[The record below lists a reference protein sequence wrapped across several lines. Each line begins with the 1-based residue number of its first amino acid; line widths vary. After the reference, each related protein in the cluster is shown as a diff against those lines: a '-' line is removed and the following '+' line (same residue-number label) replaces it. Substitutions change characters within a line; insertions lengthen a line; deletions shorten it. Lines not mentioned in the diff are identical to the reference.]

1 MFDNN
6 SIKYDLPLSN
16 IEHDLLGR
24 KQLVDLIVS
33 SINGTIKHN
42 HPCVV
47 YGIYGKWGVGKTTI
61 LNFIEERLKSQGSED
76 GINIVRFNP
85 WLVDNNDALLHEFFK
100 TLCQNPN
107 EDISKV
113 FRQYGSWAIFLSKA
127 FIPIVGDRVADGIQL
142 ATKALDDAQPTLAQS
157 KQKVS
162 ETIKNCKRHIV
173 VIIDDI
179 DRLDNEELHKIFQL
193 IRQVADF
200 ENCIYILAMDAD
212 MVAKSIGHYHGREST
227 NDGWD
232 FLDKIIQIPIVLPQI
247 SNTNMSLLV
256 KNELNLLLKLYCT
269 QHDINNIVNEVT
281 PFISTIRDLKRYCN
295 QLRFVLPLLKDEV
308 DFFDL
313 CVLEGIKNVSVEAYN
328 RIYYSQSLLLQKA
341 NYEQNLQ
348 IDKLKKFKPVYES
361 ALTYIT
367 GTLEA
372 PLKDLVKSAVE
383 LLFHIRYIDVQ
394 KNIVQKYI
402 SNASHFSRYFALHVP
417 SDLISDKELDVI
429 ILQLN
434 DINVDNVISLINM
447 WYSRCSIA
455 EIKRA
460 SIYMLNNYP
469 EEKTRPFIASKIAVA
484 LSLSSIT
491 NEYGLDSDELSV
503 FLSNEIILKYMFR
516 DNLCGNTLDISVFR
530 YIECDSD
537 LLDITYNQIFQRAE
551 INYCLKLMCLADK
564 AFSSASYNLAKVVGA
579 LVSRFKEIEYK
590 VQFSFAKPI
599 LNKLYSCWKVYEKD
613 SFNEYAVSLFNSSD
627 GSYIGLMDTMIG
639 SNDNIDDVY
648 SFVSLFESHILQI
661 VECLSKE
668 ERHYNRPSVKLFFAN
683 YQQILKERKADK

>member
-6 SIKYDLPLSN
+6 SIKFDLPLSN

-24 KQLVDLIVS
+24 KQLVDLIIS
-33 SINGTIKHN
+33 SINGTIKQN

-61 LNFIEERLKSQGSED
+61 LNFIEERLKSQGPED

-85 WLVDNNDALLHEFFK
+85 WIVDNNDALLHEFFN
-100 TLCQNPN
+100 TLCTNPI
-107 EDISKV
+107 EDISTA

-127 FIPIVGDRVADGIQL
+127 FIPIVGDRVADGIEL
-142 ATKALDDAQPTLAQS
+142 ATKALDDARPTLAQS

-162 ETIKNCKRHIV
+162 ETIKNSKRHIV
-173 VIIDDI
+173 VIIDDV

-193 IRQVADF
+193 VRQVADF

-212 MVAKSIGHYHGREST
+212 MVAKSIGHYHGSEST

-232 FLDKIIQIPIVLPQI
+232 FLNKIIQIPIILPQI
-247 SNTNMSLLV
+247 SNSNMSLLV
-256 KNELNLLLKLYCT
+256 KNELNSLLKLYCT

-313 CVLEGIKNVSVEAYN
+313 CVLEGIKNVSVEAYY
-328 RIYYSQSLLLQKA
+328 RIYYSQSLLLQKV
-341 NYEQNLQ
+341 NYEQKLQ
-348 IDKLKKFKPVYES
+348 IDKLKNFKPVYES
-361 ALTYIT
+361 ALDYIT

-383 LLFHIRYIDVQ
+383 SLFHIRYIDAK

-402 SNASHFSRYFALHVP
+402 ANESHFFRYFALHVP

-434 DINVDNVISLINM
+434 DMDVDNVISLINM
-447 WYSRCSIA
+447 WYSRCAIA

-460 SIYMLNNYP
+460 SIYMLNNY
-469 EEKTRPFIASKIAVA
+469 EENKIKLFIASKIAVA

-503 FLSNEIILKYMFR
+503 FVSNEIILKYMFR
-516 DNLCGNTLDISVFR
+516 DKLSCNTLDRYLIR
-530 YIECDSD
+530 YIQYDSD
-537 LLDITYNQIFQRAE
+537 LLDKTFNQIFQRAE
-551 INYCLKLMCLADK
+551 INYCLQLMYLADEI
-564 AFSSASYNLAKVVGA
+564 FSSASYKLGKVIDV
-579 LVSRFKEIEYK
+579 LIKRFKEIEYK
-590 VQFSFAKPI
+590 LQFSFAKPV
-599 LNKLYSCWKVYEKD
+599 LKTFYRSWKAYEED
-613 SFNEYAVSLFNSSD
+613 SFNEYVISLFNSTD
-627 GSYIGLMDTMIG
+627 YSYIGLMDTLIG
-639 SNDNIDDVY
+639 SEDNIDDVVF
-648 SFVSLFESHILQI
+648 FVNLFENYIPQI

-668 ERHYNRPSVKLFFAN
+668 QSDYNRASVKFFFAN
-683 YQQILKERKADK
+683 YQQILKKR